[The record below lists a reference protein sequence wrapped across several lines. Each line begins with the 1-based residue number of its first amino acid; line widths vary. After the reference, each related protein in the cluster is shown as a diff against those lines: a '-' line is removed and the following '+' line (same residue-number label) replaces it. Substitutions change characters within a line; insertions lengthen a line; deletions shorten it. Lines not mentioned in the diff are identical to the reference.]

1 MKNIHM
7 HSYNRILSADQREAT
22 FKFWEHPW

>member
-22 FKFWEHPW
+22 FKFVRAS